1 MKKIYEAYKNYMQL
15 KNERS
20 FLTDFVK
27 TAIKNSTNP
36 YDRGTIKRFIE
47 KQNWQEKEA
56 LKEVDCLQDYFCF
69 VDFIS
74 ESEDLENFY
83 ESLMKLV

>member
-1 MKKIYEAYKNYMQL
+1 MEKIYEAYKNYMQL

-27 TAIKNSTNP
+27 TAIQNSTNP
-36 YDRGTIKRFIE
+36 YDRGTIKRFVE
-47 KQNWQEKEA
+47 KQELKEKEA

-69 VDFIS
+69 IDSIV
-74 ESEDLENFY
+74 
-83 ESLMKLV
+83 